1 MTPSLPHCWRS
12 GEAEGR
18 DIDGCSGGSSGEAL
32 RLDPKANPAAA
43 EILADPPPD
52 SGSEVL
58 GNINMTLLLR

>member
-1 MTPSLPHCWRS
+1 MIVSSYIKVQGLSL
-12 GEAEGR
+12 GR
-18 DIDGCSGGSSGEAL
+18 PGGNSAEAL

-43 EILADPPPD
+43 EILAEPPPD